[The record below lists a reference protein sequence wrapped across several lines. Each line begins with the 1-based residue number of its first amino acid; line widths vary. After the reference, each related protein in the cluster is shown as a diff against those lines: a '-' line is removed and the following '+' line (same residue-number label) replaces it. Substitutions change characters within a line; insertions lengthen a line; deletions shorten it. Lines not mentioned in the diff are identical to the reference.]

1 MGLEKA
7 NEQYDQQVILDQAA
21 GPGGTHSAQR
31 QGMPSKSSK
40 RSDKNQKKKLSETQG
55 MPQSSSQK
63 RMITS
68 NSSTA
73 NPNSG
78 HNSNKFG
85 TKLA

>member
-1 MGLEKA
+1 MI
-7 NEQYDQQVILDQAA
+7 N
-21 GPGGTHSAQR
+21 
-31 QGMPSKSSK
+31 
-40 RSDKNQKKKLSETQG
+40 DKNQKKRLSETQG

-68 NSSTA
+68 NSGTT

-85 TKLA
+85 TKLARS